1 MPSPPDP
8 LITPFFLL
16 VSLFQLLAAAA
27 AVLLAR
33 RRVEHRP
40 IAIFLCVEV
49 IANALHE
56 ALRVLVLVP
65 ARAGGMV
72 PFTGWTRVAGHL
84 STAIGLTW
92 PAGLALVGLV
102 VLARARPLL
111 ALAAVGIAWTV
122 VPILLALAY
131 PAARG
136 ALLAQALLGC
146 ELGAV
151 AVVLGSLVTWLARG
165 ERPPQSEHV
174 VVVLLLMAEVSAL
187 LVGPWHGGDLF
198 TRWPLAQMAYAT
210 IYTVLV
216 AVQGGY
222 ISWQRSSK

>member
-8 LITPFFLL
+8 LITRFFLL
-16 VSLFQLLAAAA
+16 VSLFQLLAAVA

-40 IAIFLCVEV
+40 LAIFLCVEV
-49 IANALHE
+49 IANAAHE

-65 ARAGGMV
+65 ARDAGMQ
-72 PFTGWTRVAGHL
+72 PFTGWTRAAGHL
-84 STAIGLTW
+84 ATAIGLTW
-92 PAGLALVGLV
+92 PAGLALLALV
-102 VLARARPLL
+102 VLARARVRV
-111 ALAAVGIAWTV
+111 ALAAVVAVWAIVT
-122 VPILLALAY
+122 LALAFAY
-131 PAARG
+131 PVARG

-146 ELGAV
+146 QLGAV
-151 AVVLGSLVTWLARG
+151 AILVGGLATWLARG

-174 VVVLLLMAEVSAL
+174 AVVLLLMAEVSAL
-187 LVGPWHGGDLF
+187 LVGPWWGGDLYS
-198 TRWPLAQMAYAT
+198 RWPLAQMAYAT

-222 ISWQRSSK
+222 VLWQRSSK